1 MTLSTRQTYLLFIA
15 VILSWSF
22 NWLAMKIGLQYTT
35 ALWYASFR
43 LCFSALILFAFL
55 AYRRKIY
62 LPHPKDWPLIFTQGF
77 LQMGLYM
84 TLVIIAL
91 HYVGAGRTVIL
102 CYATL
107 LWSTPIAVFIYKEP
121 LSAKKLA
128 GFILSLLGIAVYF
141 DPAHFQWH
149 NEHRVI
155 GSLIALTAS
164 ACWGLAMAHARFGRW
179 HATPSQLYPWKII
192 SAAAP
197 IGLLTLLTQT
207 SGSTHWNSTLI
218 LTLTFST
225 VFATLFA
232 WWGMIILAK
241 ALPSTTTAVGVLAVP
256 VIVVILASLVLHE
269 HITSSLVTALS
280 LIIAGIVLVSLDRQ
294 KASPEL

>member
-62 LPHPKDWPLIFTQGF
+62 LPNPKDWPLIFTQGF

-84 TLVIIAL
+84 SLVIIAL

-121 LSAKKLA
+121 LSRKKFA
-128 GFILSLLGIAVYF
+128 GFALSLLGIAVYF
-141 DPAHFQWH
+141 DPTHFQWH
-149 NEHRVI
+149 NTNEVM
-155 GSLIALTAS
+155 GSVIALIAS
-164 ACWGLAMAHARFGRW
+164 ACWGLAMTHARFGKW
-179 HATPSQLYPWKII
+179 HATPTQLYPWKVL

-197 IGLLTLLTQT
+197 IALLTLLTQPA
-207 SGSTHWNSTLI
+207 GSTHWSSTLI
-218 LTLTFST
+218 IAVAFST
-225 VFATLFA
+225 LFATLFA
-232 WWGMIILAK
+232 WWGMILLAK
-241 ALPSTTTAVGVLAVP
+241 ALPSTSTAVGVLAVP
-256 VIVVILASLVLHE
+256 VIVVILASFVLHE
-269 HITSSLVTALS
+269 QITESLVFALG

-294 KASPEL
+294 KVSPEL